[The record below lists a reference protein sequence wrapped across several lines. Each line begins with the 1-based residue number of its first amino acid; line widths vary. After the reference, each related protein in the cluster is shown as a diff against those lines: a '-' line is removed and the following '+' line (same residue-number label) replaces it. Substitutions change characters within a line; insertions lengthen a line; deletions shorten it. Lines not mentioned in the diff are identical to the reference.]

1 MEDPCGKSAEKNTP
15 LQDIQLGG
23 GKLYILGLDPFIG
36 RLGISLRAGWTGA
49 SAKELIMLKGTL
61 ELKDLYVVEA
71 EL

>member
-1 MEDPCGKSAEKNTP
+1 ME
-15 LQDIQLGG
+15 
-23 GKLYILGLDPFIG
+23 
-36 RLGISLRAGWTGA
+36 GA

>member
-1 MEDPCGKSAEKNTP
+1 MNMS
-15 LQDIQLGG
+15 
-23 GKLYILGLDPFIG
+23 
-36 RLGISLRAGWTGA
+36 A